1 VSGRLTRWWA
11 WLFCPESTG
20 KVPNVRHADDGEDS
34 QPMPGRTSRRRRD
47 RTHTPLRFG
56 VPALVAAALLG
67 VAVMA
72 GLSVSA
78 SADPGG
84 GTDGGTAAELAAQVR
99 AVSDPESPGYRHFYT
114 PAQVAKYL
122 PGGRAG
128 VAQVGQHLMRSQR
141 VSAED
146 AARLVVGAGQSAS
159 SGARA
164 ADSAATGPPQPCS
177 AYFGQ
182 LAASAYPAAF
192 GAVAP
197 FAVCGYTPAQL
208 RSAYE
213 VDDGTGHGVTVA
225 VLDAYGST
233 TMPQDANTYA
243 IRHGDKAFAAGQYT
257 QKVDPA
263 AWTLQD
269 VCGGAASWAQEQSLD
284 IEAVH
289 AMAPRA
295 KVLYYGANSC
305 QDSDLLAALTD
316 IVRNRLAD
324 VVTASWGSPVHSVYG
339 DESAEAIAQYDRLF
353 QVAALEGITI
363 DYSSGDCGANT
374 PTSRCGGADGLG
386 STQAQTTFPA
396 SDPWVTAV
404 GGTSVAI
411 GKGGGIERQ
420 TAWGTRAWE
429 FSAGADT
436 GGTGVGGTGAG
447 GAGSGDAGPGWAAK
461 GWIYGGGGGIS
472 ADFAE
477 PWYQVGKVPG
487 AVAGT
492 LMTGAP
498 ADTPR
503 RAVPDVALDADPFT
517 GMLVGETR
525 RLHDGTSGYAESA
538 VGGTSLASPLLA
550 GLEAD
555 AIQLGGRA
563 LGFVNPALYE
573 PVHTCL
579 VRDVAAPSQPTS
591 EVFPPIP
598 GKSAVLVLLG
608 DDGPLLA
615 TQGYDTATGLGA
627 PGQDFDDRLGG
638 T

>member
-1 VSGRLTRWWA
+1 
-11 WLFCPESTG
+11 
-20 KVPNVRHADDGEDS
+20 
-34 QPMPGRTSRRRRD
+34 
-47 RTHTPLRFG
+47 LRFG
-56 VPALVAAALLG
+56 VPALVTAALLG
-67 VAVMA
+67 VTTMVGM
-72 GLSVSA
+72 GVSA

-84 GTDGGTAAELAAQVR
+84 GTGDGLITELAARVR
-99 AVSDPESPGYRHFYT
+99 AVSDPGSPEYRHFYT
-114 PAQVAKYL
+114 PAKVAKYL
-122 PGGRAG
+122 PPEGKGTG
-128 VAQVGQHLMRSQR
+128 QVAQHLMRSQR

-146 AARLVVGAGQSAS
+146 AVQWVGGVGGAGGGVGGTGSSAGS
-159 SGARA
+159 GTASAGARS
-164 ADSAATGPPQPCS
+164 ADGAPTGPPQPCS

-192 GAVAP
+192 GDVAP

-213 VDDGTGHGVTVA
+213 VDDATGRGVTVA
-225 VLDAYGST
+225 VLDAYGSA

-243 IRHGDKAFAAGQYT
+243 AQHGDQAFAAGQYT
-257 QKVDPA
+257 QKVDPK

-269 VCGGAASWAQEQSLD
+269 VCGGAASWAAEQTLD

-289 AMAPRA
+289 ALAPHA
-295 KVLYYGANSC
+295 NVLYYGANSC
-305 QDSDLLAALTD
+305 QDSDLIAALTD
-316 IVRNRLAD
+316 IVRHRLAD

-339 DESAEAIAQYDRLF
+339 DESADAIAQYDQLF

-363 DYSSGDCGANT
+363 DFSSGDCGANS

-396 SDPWVTAV
+396 SSPWVTAV

-411 GKGGGIERQ
+411 GPSGDIGRE
-420 TAWGTRAWE
+420 TAWGTQAWE
-429 FSAGADT
+429 FSAGAADN
-436 GGTGVGGTGAG
+436 GPGA
-447 GAGSGDAGPGWAAK
+447 GWAAK
-461 GWIYGGGGGIS
+461 GWVYGGGGGTS

-477 PWYQVGKVPG
+477 PWYQVAKVPS

-492 LMTGAP
+492 LMSGAQ
-498 ADTPR
+498 ATTPR

-517 GMLVGETR
+517 GMLVGQTR
-525 RLHDGTSGYAESA
+525 QLPNGTTGYAESA

-555 AIQLGGRA
+555 AVQLGAER

-573 PVHTCL
+573 PVHTQL
-579 VRDVAAPSQPTS
+579 LRDVSAPEQPTT

-598 GKSAVLVLLG
+598 GKSAVLVALG
-608 DDGPLLA
+608 DDGPLPA
-615 TQGYDTATGLGA
+615 TPGYDTATGLGT
-627 PGQDFDDRLGG
+627 PGQDFDDCLSG